1 MKLNTFKQSIL
12 AYLCNTCQKQ
22 FQSKFLSM
30 LKNIIIFEINNK
42 QKDYFHFSLL
52 ITKPPHTGNKKTF
65 EKLFISLL
73 NVHLVIES
81 FLNLFDDINPI
92 SYIIFHI
99 LN

>member
-52 ITKPPHTGNKKTF
+52 ITKPSHTGNKKTF

-73 NVHLVIES
+73 NVHLVVES
-81 FLNLFDDINPI
+81 FLNF
-92 SYIIFHI
+92 F
-99 LN
+99 

>member
-52 ITKPPHTGNKKTF
+52 ITKPIFDLRHFFTS
-65 EKLFISLL
+65 KL
-73 NVHLVIES
+73 S
-81 FLNLFDDINPI
+81 FFK
-92 SYIIFHI
+92 S
-99 LN
+99 